1 MKYFLAITMFL
12 MAGLYPTTP
21 EDCSSCNRQDGEY
34 NCAGNTLSMNYRLC
48 MDISEVSGLMYKTF
62 LEDLKLKHGADSEM
76 YSSNLPDFEKW
87 KALFPGITQKELS
100 VRYFDTDDFALIPIM
115 AISHEQAVSFCDWR
129 TEQFKKELSKMSAAD
144 RAQFPK
150 DFRFRL
156 PTAKE
161 WARIRFMKQ
170 EKGMIKTIQK
180 ITASTTKA
188 YKVKKNALIN
198 DNPKLSHVYNQLDD
212 KLAMYNL
219 FNNVAEMTAEKGVA
233 MGGSWQAGNEAS
245 KFDKE
250 FSYGSPE
257 AWLGFRCI
265 FEIIN

>member
-1 MKYFLAITMFL
+1 MKYFLSIALFL
-12 MAGLYPTTP
+12 MAGLYPATTK
-21 EDCSSCNRQDGEY
+21 DCNTCNGQEGEY

-48 MDISEVSGLMYKTF
+48 MDISEVSGLMYKVF
-62 LEDLKLKHGADSEM
+62 LEDLKLEHGADSET
-76 YSSNLPDFEKW
+76 YTSNLPDFDKW
-87 KALFPGITQKELS
+87 KKLFPGITSEELS
-100 VRYFDTDDFALIPIM
+100 AQYFNTDDFALIPIM
-115 AISHEQAVSFCDWR
+115 AVSHEQAVSFCDWR
-129 TEQFKKELSKMSAAD
+129 TEQFKKELSKMSAED

-170 EKGMIKTIQK
+170 EKGMIKRIQK
-180 ITASTTKA
+180 ITASTTKT
-188 YKVKKNALIN
+188 YKIKKNALIN
-198 DNPKLSHVYNQLDD
+198 KDLKLSHVYNQLDD

-233 MGGSWQAGNEAS
+233 MGGSWQAGNDTN

-250 FSYGSPE
+250 FSYDSPE